1 MQMPKLL
8 FVTGSTFY
16 PESSG
21 GAQRSALFLFESLTK
36 LGWEIQIVCRTS
48 VRSRYARTALSKLQ
62 LTRAIPDNELGY
74 PVWRWLGIFG
84 KEETWLTWFDDF
96 LDTYQPD
103 IVMGHNSPQCFLLNR
118 ALARGYACYYFIRS
132 LTCFELGQEL
142 PKGIYPIANSPLAAQ
157 ASSSHFDHDIPV
169 VLPFVDR
176 ERYLVSDRK
185 REYITLINPI
195 PQKGVEIAL
204 ALAKK
209 MPDRNFLFV
218 KGKWSTYKK
227 TQIDAIVKPAD
238 ALPNVEI
245 WEYQSDMRKVYGVT
259 DILLVPSQFTE
270 TFGRVII
277 EAQANKIPVVAAQV
291 GGIPFT
297 LGAGGILANPKDS
310 VEPYFR
316 ALNSLMDE
324 EHYAKI
330 SELAYQNSLR
340 PEFDPAQQVQNFITA
355 VSESTSKK
363 DQLSVCV

>member
-1 MQMPKLL
+1 MPKLL
-8 FVTGSTFY
+8 FVTGATFY

-21 GAQRSALFLFESLTK
+21 GAQRSALFLFESLKK
-36 LGWEIQIVCRTS
+36 LGWDIQVVCRTS
-48 VRSRYARTALSKLQ
+48 VRSRYARTSLLRLQ
-62 LTRAIPDNELGY
+62 LTRAILDQELGY
-74 PVWRWLGIFG
+74 PIWRWLGIFG
-84 KEETWLTWFDDF
+84 KEETWLQWFDDF
-96 LDTYQPD
+96 LGNYQPD

-118 ALARGYACYYFIRS
+118 ALARGYSCYYFIRS
-132 LTCFELGQEL
+132 LTCFELGQTL

-157 ASSSHFDHDIPV
+157 ASSAHFDHDIPV

-176 ERYLVSDRK
+176 ERYLVSQRSRD
-185 REYITLINPI
+185 YITLINPI

-204 ALAKK
+204 ELARK
-209 MPDRNFLFV
+209 MPDRKFLFV

-227 TQIDAIVKPAD
+227 KQIDALVKPAA

-245 WEYQSDMRKVYGVT
+245 WDYQSDMRQVYGVT

-277 EAQANKIPVVAAQV
+277 EAQANRIPVVAAQV

-297 LGAGGILANPKDS
+297 LGAGGVLANPKDS
-310 VEPYFR
+310 VDPYLK

-324 EHYAKI
+324 EHYATM

-340 PEFDPAQQVQNFITA
+340 PEFDPQQQVQNFITA
-355 VSESTSKK
+355 VGANMSQK
-363 DQLSVCV
+363 DRLSVGVGT